1 MQFEEETEDIIEK
14 HCIKTVKEEAKKL
27 CSSKK
32 RSFFRLTDAGCL
44 PTFSYKKQEDELKVN
59 APLFLSLIKAV
70 AVNPRAEKRNKFK
83 TPETIVPSLMNSI
96 NTILM
101 CRNRYMN
108 RCAFINSLVLKRGKA
123 DKMCFGRFHS
133 LNSCLDYKTVLL
145 KQEELGKDFTA
156 PVLSWSLRLNQEVCA
171 VLEEID
177 VTSATPK
184 KEIDMTLDDFADLNI
199 SAPDSDTSFFDKGGT
214 KPNLTQ
220 LEQSNVALM
229 ELSNYYSDESEIEE
243 VHSKS
248 PVDMDRWDLISLT
261 NSTEHINVEQL
272 TNERLSIEQVNFST
286 KFMIV
291 GDNLDLKI
299 KRRHMTEDRQNIDL
313 HLFHTIAVKNRVH
326 IPKHL
331 LGIPAH
337 IIKCPTDIQLQ
348 NYFPNHDDEVKIQ
361 EEIKILVPRDLTHY
375 VEDLHW
381 AKKFIPKHIKHAY
394 SLDTQKKSEIVSCVN

>member
-1 MQFEEETEDIIEK
+1 M
-14 HCIKTVKEEAKKL
+14 
-27 CSSKK
+27 
-32 RSFFRLTDAGCL
+32 
-44 PTFSYKKQEDELKVN
+44 
-59 APLFLSLIKAV
+59 
-70 AVNPRAEKRNKFK
+70 
-83 TPETIVPSLMNSI
+83 
-96 NTILM
+96 
-101 CRNRYMN
+101 
-108 RCAFINSLVLKRGKA
+108 LKRGKA
-123 DKMCFGRFHS
+123 DNMCFGRFHS
-133 LNSCLDYKTVLL
+133 LNSCLDYKTVLS

-184 KEIDMTLDDFADLNI
+184 KEIDM

-220 LEQSNVALM
+220 LEQSNETNVALM

-243 VHSKS
+243 VHSQS
-248 PVDMDRWDLISLT
+248 PVDMDRWDIISLT
-261 NSTEHINVEQL
+261 NSTEHINVEKL

-299 KRRHMTEDRQNIDL
+299 KRRHMTKDRQNIDL

-337 IIKCPTDIQLQ
+337 IIKCSTDIQLQ

-361 EEIKILVPRDLTHY
+361 EEIKIVSRDLTHY

-381 AKKFIPKHIKHAY
+381 AKKFIPKHIKQ
-394 SLDTQKKSEIVSCVN
+394 SWR